1 MFSGISHTIQ
11 NDLIS
16 ALAASFYG
24 QIRDEIQD
32 APFFGWQVDEKID
45 SITCRAQLS
54 VIVRYVDSAGKIQER
69 FIGFF
74 YVSGGQDAQS
84 VFDVLNE
91 NMQGYNCKDKLLAQ
105 TYDRAAVMA
114 SALNGLQAKVKAIA
128 PSAMFV
134 HCYAHRLN
142 LVLSQGAKCLT
153 ECRNVFCITLWV
165 CHILWTKSTKRTSFY
180 IFMM

>member
-1 MFSGISHTIQ
+1 MDETTDIS
-11 NDLIS
+11 
-16 ALAASFYG
+16 
-24 QIRDEIQD
+24 
-32 APFFGWQVDEKID
+32 
-45 SITCRAQLS
+45 CRAQLS

-74 YVSGGQDAQS
+74 DVSGVRDAQS

-91 NMQGYNCKDKLLAQ
+91 NMQGYNFKDKLVAQ
-105 TYDRAAVMA
+105 TYDGAAVMA

-142 LVLSQGAKCLT
+142 LVLSQGAKCLP
-153 ECRNVFCITLWV
+153 ECRIFFCITLWV
-165 CHILWTKSTKRTSFY
+165 CHIFLKIHKEDVFSGVCRLLKVAQKRSYSMEFHITDSEHCGKQL
-180 IFMM
+180 